1 MPPVAPEARGFGQH
15 SVQLDSQSP
24 ACMLTCCFPLLLG
37 CEVAVGQRVALS
49 NQKVAFFTWHGATVE
64 VQGKPDIVYVD
75 GGTQLGVLLPC
86 TGSESNRN
94 HPPVG
99 MWLATRPWSLPASL
113 VPCVLSVVLVWPQ
126 VQATRRAGE
135 AALDA
140 ALGEVMG
147 QIVVWIAGRV

>member
-94 HPPVG
+94 LPPVG
-99 MWLATRPWSLPASL
+99 MWLATRPWRPTSTSTPSWRSDERPPESPAQR
-113 VPCVLSVVLVWPQ
+113 C
-126 VQATRRAGE
+126 ATLLRVK
-135 AALDA
+135 LDSSSE
-140 ALGEVMG
+140 LLCPPPLD
-147 QIVVWIAGRV
+147 